1 MMSGGDQ
8 AGALRD
14 LVSRKQSTL
23 PLAPVNNCSTLAVTS
38 GKGGVGKTNFSIFLA
53 RTLASRGE
61 RVLLFDGD
69 LGLAN
74 LHILLGVNAPFTMKE
89 YLTGKCSLQDVI
101 YEVEPGVDLL
111 PGTSGNVGLANIST
125 RDLSVFI
132 QQLETITS
140 NYDRMIVD
148 GGAGIA
154 ESSLNLTLAA
164 DEIIVVI
171 TPDPTSLADAYATI
185 KVLAQRGC
193 TRFDVVVNMFES
205 EDECDAVEE
214 KLSLLTDKFLGLTP
228 QFVGRLPRN
237 RQLASQIR
245 LERSLLN
252 GDGLGDFLNRM
263 NHIAEQI
270 AKSPIENT
278 LENSAK
284 SFFER
289 IVSPNEE

>member
-1 MMSGGDQ
+1 MMNGDQ

-14 LVSRKQSTL
+14 LVSRKKQEQ
-23 PLAPVNNCSTLAVTS
+23 PLEPKSNCATIAVTS

-74 LHILLGVNAPFTMKE
+74 LHILLGVNAPLTMRE
-89 YLTGKCSLQDVI
+89 YLMGKSSLQEVI

-111 PGTSGNVGLANIST
+111 PGSSGNVGLANIST

-132 QQLETITS
+132 QQLVAVS
-140 NYDRMIVD
+140 SKYDYMIVD
-148 GGAGIA
+148 GGAGLA
-154 ESSLNLTLAA
+154 ESSLNLTLSA
-164 DEIIVVI
+164 DQAVVVI

-193 TRFDVVVNMFES
+193 KAFDVVVNMFDS
-205 EDECDAVEE
+205 EDECEAVEE
-214 KLSLLTDKFLGLTP
+214 KLSLLCGKFLGITP
-228 QFVGRLPRN
+228 KFIGRLPRN

-245 LERSLLN
+245 QERSLLK

-270 AKSPIENT
+270 S
-278 LENSAK
+278 LNSESSSAE

-289 IVSPNEE
+289 IVTSSQE

>member
-1 MMSGGDQ
+1 MNGDQ

-14 LVSRKQSTL
+14 LVSRKQQEQPEQPISR
-23 PLAPVNNCSTLAVTS
+23 CSTIAVTS

-74 LHILLGVNAPFTMKE
+74 LHILLGVNAPLTMRE
-89 YLTGKCSLQDVI
+89 YLTGKSSLQDVI
-101 YEVEPGVDLL
+101 YEVETGVDLL
-111 PGTSGNVGLANIST
+111 PGSSGNVGLANIST

-132 QQLETITS
+132 QQLVAVSS
-140 NYDRMIVD
+140 NYDHMIVD
-148 GGAGIA
+148 GGAGLA

-164 DEIIVVI
+164 DQTVVVI

-193 TRFDVVVNMFES
+193 TTFDVVVNMFES
-205 EDECDAVEE
+205 EDECEAVEE
-214 KLSLLTDKFLGLTP
+214 KLSLLTGKFLGITP
-228 QFVGRLPRN
+228 NFIGRLPRN

-245 LERSLLN
+245 QERSLLQ

-270 AKSPIENT
+270 S
-278 LENSAK
+278 LNSESSSAE

-289 IVSPNEE
+289 IVTSSQE